1 MKNRLNQA
9 VLIFAI
15 AIVLVW
21 NYMRYTNNKKI
32 EKYEMDKSEIM
43 QHLTSET
50 ELDSILVMTAAAKL
64 TDDEGVIQKAYKMA
78 DDGKREELTEL
89 FKSL

>member
-1 MKNRLNQA
+1 
-9 VLIFAI
+9 
-15 AIVLVW
+15 
-21 NYMRYTNNKKI
+21 MRYTNNKKI